1 MGINNMGA
9 GVKYNFHYDIAAM
22 VLTII
27 ILIHYYHK
35 KSIKESQSHV
45 FNMLLWLSFVTDIID
60 ILTVIA
66 DEKRMSAGIVNTIN
80 VIYLIGFN
88 TAPFLYYLYLLTMNK
103 RKDLW
108 SHRDKL
114 ILYAP
119 LACVIVLVA
128 TSPWTHFIFYYNLTD
143 GYCHGAGFPILYAAT
158 VIYMAGTVEL
168 TVIYRQQMTAWQRTA
183 VYLYLLVSASGI
195 VFQVI
200 MPNVLLMQFVACL
213 SLLMLYMSLEN
224 PDDDED

>member
-1 MGINNMGA
+1 
-9 GVKYNFHYDIAAM
+9 M

-128 TSPWTHFIFYYNLTD
+128 TSPWTHFIFYYNLAD

-168 TVIYRQQMTAWQRTA
+168 TVIYRQ
-183 VYLYLLVSASGI
+183 
-195 VFQVI
+195 
-200 MPNVLLMQFVACL
+200 
-213 SLLMLYMSLEN
+213 
-224 PDDDED
+224 